1 MKSGLSCKFQPDFVH
16 PASNSTLAPPE
27 RKSTKLFAARISEF
41 WEPDLPYS
49 RQAPSRSL
57 MQVRENASLT
67 WPSQHPEAECFRK
80 RPPEW
85 APHYDEHLKATEMNF
100 ENVSTGRDNA

>member
-49 RQAPSRSL
+49 RQAPSSENLQLSVYLSCVLGFAGFRVEPCLSAGCHRL
-57 MQVRENASLT
+57 GNSVRP
-67 WPSQHPEAECFRK
+67 WHRQEACR
-80 RPPEW
+80 R
-85 APHYDEHLKATEMNF
+85 
-100 ENVSTGRDNA
+100 G

>member
-1 MKSGLSCKFQPDFVH
+1 
-16 PASNSTLAPPE
+16 
-27 RKSTKLFAARISEF
+27 
-41 WEPDLPYS
+41 
-49 RQAPSRSL
+49 
-57 MQVRENASLT
+57 MQVRETASLT

-100 ENVSTGRDNA
+100 ENVSTGRDNAMIAALQGIAPKVEFSFDRIVRFPLRKSKLFITFSRLTNAWLRL